1 MTQDQFNELYKLI
14 RKGWT
19 KRLGIVVRLQRA
31 EDDSS
36 PLLLCVGCLSN
47 PGFIA
52 QNCKLWDGDNLVYDG
67 PIMSPDLRQIFTNE
81 NICHAEV
88 STSKR
93 LDVSNG
99 VFTCLGDKTTC
110 DKSCSLRK
118 AKKAQIGSVDVLIK

>member
-1 MTQDQFNELYKLI
+1 MTEEKFDSLYALI
-14 RKGWT
+14 RKGWS
-19 KRLGIVVRLQRA
+19 KRNGIVVRLQRA

-52 QNCKLWDGDNLVYDG
+52 QNCKLWNGDDLLYDG
-67 PIMSPDLRQIFTNE
+67 PIVSDKLKQLLKDN

-88 STSKR
+88 STAKR

-99 VFTCLGDKTTC
+99 VFTCLGDKAAC
-110 DKSCSLRK
+110 DKNCALRK
-118 AKKAQIGSVDVLIK
+118 AKKAQVGSVDVLIK